1 MKRETFNFKF
11 EQTYE
16 ILCQGNVFDI
26 MGFKAFITNQIKQII
41 KDDDFTI
48 IDINIITTNDIKRYT
63 IINEIKMT
71 VEYLDTC
78 PIHLWRQYLQNEEI
92 KCINGLI

>member
-11 EQTYE
+11 EQTYD

-41 KDDDFTI
+41 KDDDFI
-48 IDINIITTNDIKRYT
+48 IVDMNIITTNDSQRLT

-78 PIHLWRQYLQNEEI
+78 PMHLWKQYLKNDKI
-92 KCINGLI
+92 KCITG